1 MTDLDIFLD
10 RMRLADLAKACS
22 RPRLSE
28 ADVATLLHRYEL
40 SRNAVGEGDEAGTPG
55 VRQ

>member
-1 MTDLDIFLD
+1 MTDLDVFLD
-10 RMRLADLAKACS
+10 QMRLADLTKACS

-40 SRNAVGEGDEAGTPG
+40 SRNAVGGGDKTVAVER
-55 VRQ
+55 RQ